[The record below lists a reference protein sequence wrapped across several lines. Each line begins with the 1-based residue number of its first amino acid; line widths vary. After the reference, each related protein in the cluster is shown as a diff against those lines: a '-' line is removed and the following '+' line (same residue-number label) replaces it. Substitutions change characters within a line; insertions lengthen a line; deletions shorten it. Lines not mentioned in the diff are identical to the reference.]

1 MFGGILFQWVA
12 WVSTARCKT
21 LWLFHCRYWGSR
33 KCFNGMGCPFAH
45 SESELCEK
53 PSLQATGLCYEYA
66 KTGRC
71 RKGQACNFAH
81 GQHELRSFPPAKKAS
96 VPPVSSVASMASPC
110 GPPQNTRLDSEIAM
124 QIMMVNQLRKVEEM
138 MARMTLEL
146 RMASATS
153 QGLHT
158 PPHNLGDPV
167 DSSKAQRSQSELKS
181 IWLWG
186 IVFETRGG

>member
-1 MFGGILFQWVA
+1 
-12 WVSTARCKT
+12 
-21 LWLFHCRYWGSR
+21 
-33 KCFNGMGCPFAH
+33 MGCVY
-45 SESELCEK
+45 
-53 PSLQATGLCYEYA
+53 GI
-66 KTGRC
+66 GMW
-71 RKGQACNFAH
+71 
-81 GQHELRSFPPAKKAS
+81 PP
-96 VPPVSSVASMASPC
+96 
-110 GPPQNTRLDSEIAM
+110 PPQNTRLDSEIAM

-181 IWLWG
+181 IWL
-186 IVFETRGG
+186 